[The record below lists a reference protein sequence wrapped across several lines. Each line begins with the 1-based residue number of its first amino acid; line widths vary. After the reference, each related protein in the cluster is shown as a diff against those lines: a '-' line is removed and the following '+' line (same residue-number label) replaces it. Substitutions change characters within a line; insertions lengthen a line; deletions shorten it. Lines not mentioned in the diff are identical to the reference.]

1 MKNLRTYP
9 KAVAIFALAAI
20 LSLGVEEMRASSPF
34 SSLETH
40 FLPAVQ
46 LVASQAA
53 QVAVS
58 NFSTA
63 SVSVTM
69 NIADALGHIVA
80 TKTVTLSGNKSSTLR
95 LTNGNTAAP
104 YSAVVEASVANAIAS
119 DFEVLNSNGE
129 VAAATL
135 PFINTTPATQNTP
148 GVRLIPGQSGAVTVT
163 NITSSS
169 TQFTVTVFDNSGAT
183 VLTQSGTLAA
193 GQTQYIEIQNFS
205 FSNDGYRAVSSGSGT
220 SKGKIASDLLTLD
233 KTTGQITAVALPPSP
248 CS

>member
-1 MKNLRTYP
+1 MKNLKTYP

-20 LSLGVEEMRASSPF
+20 LSLSVEETRAFSP
-34 SSLETH
+34 LETH

-69 NIADALGHIVA
+69 NIVDALGNIVA
-80 TKTVTLSGNKSSTLR
+80 TKTVTVSGNKSSTLR
-95 LTNGNTAAP
+95 FTNGNTAAT

-163 NITSSS
+163 NITTSS

-193 GQTQYIEIQNFS
+193 GQTQYIEIQNIS

-220 SKGKIASDLLTLD
+220 SKGKIASDLMTLD
-233 KTTGQITAVALPPSP
+233 KTTGQITAVVLPPNP